1 MTNDPHGVNSQEQQ
15 LVQLAWHT
23 VRNQRNPV
31 KNHDATDYFNK
42 IDFFVSSFAQKSETT
57 RLKIGNESS
66 EIAVRCNL

>member
-1 MTNDPHGVNSQEQQ
+1 MLLW
-15 LVQLAWHT
+15 LVWHT

-31 KNHDATDYFNK
+31 KNHDATDYFHK

-66 EIAVRCNL
+66 DIAVRCNL